1 MVRYLGPKCKLC
13 RREGTKL
20 FLKGDRCYSPKCPV
34 ERKGAVPP
42 GQHGQ
47 KRLRRHSDFGRQLRE
62 KQKAKRLYGVSERQ
76 FKAYYQKAYRKSKDQ
91 GALLLQLLERRLDN
105 VFYRGGL
112 VSSRSIARQIINHGF
127 CQVENRRVKIPSYQV
142 KEGQVITLTPKG
154 LKSELVKNSLAEK
167 RKPSSWLERKAAVV
181 KVKHLPTR
189 EEIDSSIDDQ
199 LIIEFYSR

>member
-20 FLKGDRCYSPKCPV
+20 FLKGDRCYSPKCPI

-47 KRLRRHSDFGRQLRE
+47 KRSRRYSDFGRQLRE
-62 KQKAKRLYGVSERQ
+62 KQKAKRFYGVSERQ
-76 FKAYYQKAYRKSKDQ
+76 FKNYYKKASKKSKDQ
-91 GALLLQLLERRLDN
+91 GELLLQFLERRLDN
-105 VFYRGGL
+105 VLYRSGL
-112 VSSRSIARQIINHGF
+112 VSSRSIARQTISHGF
-127 CQVENRRVKIPSYQV
+127 CQVDNRKVKTPSYQV
-142 KEGQVITLTPKG
+142 KKGQVITIIPKG
-154 LKSELVKNSLAEK
+154 LELKLVKESLAEK
-167 RKPSSWLERKAAVV
+167 RKSPGWLERKAAVV

-189 EEIDSSIDDQ
+189 DEVDSDIDDK